1 METRGL
7 TRDFGP
13 VRAVDAV
20 DLAIERGEIFG
31 CLGPNGSGKS
41 TLMRMLLGLLAPSK
55 GHARVLD
62 CDVPRDVERL
72 RARIGYMTQRFSL
85 YTDLSVRENLEFAAE
100 VFGLAPAERHAR
112 VATALEAHDLS
123 ERAGQLAGE
132 LSGGWRQRLALAV
145 ATIHAPELLVLDEP
159 TAGVDPQSRREFWE
173 RLFELAGA
181 GVTLFVATHYMD
193 EAVRCHR
200 LCILREGSR
209 VAEGTPRAL
218 TQPLARRV
226 VDVHVAAAERAIAA
240 LRGTPLVT
248 STTQLGDTVHVLLRP
263 DAPPP
268 GEAGPALERLL
279 ADAGLEGARAEP
291 GTPNLEDVFVKYG
304 LEAAAARAAGRNTLR
319 SPISLAR
326 CLTCSSSAPA
336 SP

>member
-1 METRGL
+1 VIETRGL

-41 TLMRMLLGLLAPSK
+41 TLMRMLLGLLAPSA
-55 GHARVLD
+55 GQARVLD

-100 VFGLAPAERHAR
+100 VFGLEPTARSAR
-112 VATALEAHDLS
+112 VAAALDAHDLGD
-123 ERAGQLAGE
+123 RASQLAGE

-145 ATIHAPELLVLDEP
+145 ATIHEPELLVLDEP

-173 RLFELAGA
+173 RLFELAGE
-181 GVTLFVATHYMD
+181 GVTIFVSTHYMD

-200 LCILREGSR
+200 LCILRDGR
-209 VAEGTPRAL
+209 HVAEGTPPAL
-218 TQPLARRV
+218 TRPLARRV
-226 VDVHVAAAERAIAA
+226 VDVHVDAAERAIAA

-268 GEAGPALERLL
+268 AEAARVLEGLLAEAGL
-279 ADAGLEGARAEP
+279 AGARAAP
-291 GTPNLEDVFVKYG
+291 GAPNLEDVFVALLAGEHGRAG
-304 LEAAAARAAGRNTLR
+304 LE
-319 SPISLAR
+319 P
-326 CLTCSSSAPA
+326 
-336 SP
+336 

>member
-1 METRGL
+1 VIAARGL

-20 DLAIERGEIFG
+20 DLAIGRGEIFG

-41 TLMRMLLGLLAPSK
+41 TLMRMLLGLLAPSA
-55 GHARVLD
+55 GSARVLD

-85 YTDLSVRENLEFAAE
+85 YTDLTVRENLEFAAE
-100 VFGLAPAERHAR
+100 VFGLAPAERRAH
-112 VATALEAHDLS
+112 VSTALDAHELGD
-123 ERAGQLAGE
+123 RAGQLAGE

-145 ATIHAPELLVLDEP
+145 ATIHGPELLVLDEP

-181 GVTLFVATHYMD
+181 GVTIFVSTHYMD

-200 LCILREGSR
+200 LCILRDGRR
-209 VAEGTPRAL
+209 VAEGTPPAL
-218 TQPLARRV
+218 TQPLSRRV
-226 VDVHVAAAERAIAA
+226 VDVHVAAAERAIVA

-263 DAPPP
+263 EAPPP
-268 GEAGPALERLL
+268 AEAAPVLERLL
-279 ADAGLEGARAEP
+279 ADAGLADARAEP
-291 GTPNLEDVFVKYG
+291 GMPNLEDVFVALLAG
-304 LEAAAARAAGRNTLR
+304 ERA
-319 SPISLAR
+319 PLASER
-326 CLTCSSSAPA
+326 AP
-336 SP
+336 